1 MVVNVGDE
9 DGITIYNDG
18 ANERAYIMF
27 ADGNS
32 GGNER
37 YRGQVSYDHN
47 NDQMSFTTAAST
59 AVTID
64 NSGNVMLGTGVV
76 GRAAEG
82 AHRLTIA
89 NDTGPSGLTIRSGTG
104 GTNYYGSI
112 NFSDSEGGTG
122 EYAGSI
128 YYAHGTLGDKLVL
141 ATTGSDRITI
151 SGSGPHVGIGKTDPT
166 YALDIKGA
174 NFQDSSIRLERSD
187 TGASNDPGIYFVNN
201 QSTTSGGLGG
211 IWFTNSY
218 HSGNAY
224 AMIRARTQETTSSG
238 KLQFITSNGVV
249 GNSTPAKMT
258 LNHAGDIL
266 YGGQFNFHVISGF
279 SAPNVAFQYDF
290 YRATY
295 GIPIKVTAAI
305 SHWNSSYMSYTEG
318 MYWGFNTAMTSDVQ
332 HSYNGG
338 NGSWTISFPTNDIIR
353 VRMNGDASYNYAS
366 GWYIKVEGNLRREY
380 TSS

>member
-1 MVVNVGDE
+1 
-9 DGITIYNDG
+9 
-18 ANERAYIMF
+18 
-27 ADGNS
+27 
-32 GGNER
+32 
-37 YRGQVSYDHN
+37 
-47 NDQMSFTTAAST
+47 
-59 AVTID
+59 
-64 NSGNVMLGTGVV
+64 
-76 GRAAEG
+76 
-82 AHRLTIA
+82 
-89 NDTGPSGLTIRSGTG
+89 
-104 GTNYYGSI
+104 
-112 NFSDSEGGTG
+112 
-122 EYAGSI
+122 
-128 YYAHGTLGDKLVL
+128 
-141 ATTGSDRITI
+141 
-151 SGSGPHVGIGKTDPT
+151 
-166 YALDIKGA
+166 
-174 NFQDSSIRLERSD
+174 
-187 TGASNDPGIYFVNN
+187 
-201 QSTTSGGLGG
+201 
-211 IWFTNSY
+211 
-218 HSGNAY
+218 
-224 AMIRARTQETTSSG
+224 MIRARTQETTSSG